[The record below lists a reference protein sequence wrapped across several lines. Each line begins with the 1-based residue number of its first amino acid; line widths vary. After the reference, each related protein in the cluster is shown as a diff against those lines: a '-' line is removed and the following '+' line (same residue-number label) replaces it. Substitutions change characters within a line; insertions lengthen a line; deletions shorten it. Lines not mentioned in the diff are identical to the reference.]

1 MTSSPAVPDPATSL
15 VALYQ
20 DAMNALETDDPD
32 RVLARIAEM
41 EPIVAANAKDL
52 AHRADVI
59 DLHRRLLVR
68 AEQVLLEFARMQQVM
83 HQAHRLMRCY
93 ADALEPQSA
102 TVDRQG

>member
-1 MTSSPAVPDPATSL
+1 MTSSPAVPDPVTRL

-20 DAMNALETDDPD
+20 DATTALEADDPD

-41 EPIVAANAKDL
+41 EPIVAANAREL

-59 DLHRRLLVR
+59 DLHRRLRVR
-68 AEQVLLEFARMQQVM
+68 AEQVLLEFARMQKVM

-93 ADALEPQSA
+93 ADALEPASA
-102 TVDRQG
+102 SVDRRG

>member
-1 MTSSPAVPDPATSL
+1 MSSSPAAPDPATRL
-15 VALYQ
+15 VTLYQ
-20 DAMNALETDDPD
+20 DATRALEADDPD

-41 EPIVAANAKDL
+41 EPIVAANAHDL
-52 AHRADVI
+52 AHRPDVV

-93 ADALEPQSA
+93 ADALEPQA
-102 TVDRQG
+102 ANLDRQG

>member
-1 MTSSPAVPDPATSL
+1 MTSSPAAPDPATRL

-20 DAMNALETDDPD
+20 DATLALETDDPD

-41 EPIVAANAKDL
+41 EPIVAANAKEL

-68 AEQVLLEFARMQQVM
+68 AEQVLLESPRMKKVM
-83 HQAHRLMRCY
+83 HQAHRLMRAY
-93 ADALEPQSA
+93 ADALEPQSPSI
-102 TVDRQG
+102 DRQG